1 MIDIQSARIGY
12 REKAQETVIFPELNC
27 HIEKG
32 KMYCI
37 LGANGVG
44 KTTLF
49 RTILGFLPLLDG
61 KIIIDQQEL
70 SKLGRKQ
77 LAEKI
82 AYVPQYHMPPFPY
95 TVLEVILMGR
105 GVHIGTTKA
114 PGKKDIDKAE
124 EILEELGISYLKD
137 KIYTK
142 ISGGE
147 RQLVLIARALAQETD
162 YLLMDEPASSLDYGN
177 QIKML
182 QILKKLSDK
191 GIGICFTSHCPEHAL
206 WCNAEVIAL
215 ADRKNLYVGKA
226 DEIINEELLQQ
237 MYGIEVTIKE
247 ENLSEQRKRKV
258 LIPLFTKWD
267 N

>member
-12 REKAQETVIFPELNC
+12 REKTQETVIFPDLDC

-32 KMYCI
+32 KLYCI

-61 KIIIDQQEL
+61 KIIIDDQEL
-70 SKLGRKQ
+70 SELGRKK

-105 GVHIGTTKA
+105 GVHIGTMKS
-114 PGKKDIDKAE
+114 PGQKDIQKAE

-137 KIYTK
+137 SIYTK

-147 RQLVLIARALAQETD
+147 RQLVLIARALAQETH

-182 QILKKLSDK
+182 QILQKLSKK

-206 WCNAEVIAL
+206 WCDAEVIAL
-215 ADRKNLYVGKA
+215 ADRKTLCVGKA
-226 DEIINEELLQQ
+226 DEIINEKLLRK

-247 ENLSEQRKRKV
+247 ENTESEGKIKV
-258 LIPLFTKWD
+258 LIPCFTDMD